1 MPRPKKAGD
10 DGKEVKKRS
19 RNGCWPCKSRKVKCG
34 EEKPVCANCQRQ
46 GEACDYSIRLNWD
59 GRSKKK
65 ENGTNGF
72 HTISFNSQPLPL
84 PALSQSL
91 QVNAPHN
98 SDSAL
103 PALAPAPVLTTI
115 EQMPILPGIDS
126 RNSSGSS
133 DQSLPPVSKLG
144 HPVRPLPIPHVATPA
159 PFLRNPTWDA
169 PIGAGFNTARNN
181 LRGSISY
188 PSPIDSSFG
197 SPSYTSTTFSMNG
210 SSSYHMPPP
219 MTSNPS
225 LLPDAVPS
233 PYNSAKRMRMSPR
246 ADNFSRQP
254 ALSRSLSSN
263 YGHIDDVQRHCFNPG
278 TSTYFPPHLRDPLTP
293 ATSSTSHLNDG
304 DDRRISVSSLLSE
317 DPDELPSRKNSPTS
331 YPLAWNYEP
340 MPEPPR
346 RGSLHQRM
354 ISYSETETYGHDR
367 GLPDWD
373 LGRNNDTVALSGGNT
388 PSEHSDFE
396 SWLNDADLGI
406 PEFGF
411 RLESKDQAFNPGG
424 YYSSPVPIKIPR
436 KLEPLPSTLTTN
448 PMNLLYFHHF
458 LNHTARILVIHDC
471 PENPFKTILP
481 KMAVESA
488 NLLNLMLT
496 YSACH
501 RARLLGHKEPVNRIA
516 HWVRDV
522 FPSLRQT
529 LDETQNT
536 EISNA
541 NLATAIMLASLEI
554 ISPSSFGIAIP
565 WQAHLGLA
573 RGIIRARGGPHSI
586 SRKDPVMFF
595 LSRWLAYLDVLGSL
609 SSRNTEEPLYEAN
622 FWQSSYENTS
632 AKELSLTDD
641 DDGDDDDDYTIDCL
655 LGFTTRC
662 ITILAQVASL
672 ARQVAPYR
680 MRGHIGI
687 VDESWTPSPDI
698 IKKADRLKAD
708 LERAR
713 NHEQRQC
720 HHHSPVLLKATL
732 TYAPPPTHDLNAKEA
747 DEALAT
753 NDAFHWAG
761 KVHLLRRVYNLPR
774 SHPEVVEAVRQIMN
788 KMYALRQLGSAEAC
802 SLFPI
807 FTAGVETEDKLHR
820 AEILSRLKGAEGLGM
835 CQVNRA
841 RKIMEESWKTGA
853 NWETLVKGD
862 FFG

>member
-1 MPRPKKAGD
+1 
-10 DGKEVKKRS
+10 
-19 RNGCWPCKSRKVKCG
+19 
-34 EEKPVCANCQRQ
+34 
-46 GEACDYSIRLNWD
+46 
-59 GRSKKK
+59 
-65 ENGTNGF
+65 
-72 HTISFNSQPLPL
+72 
-84 PALSQSL
+84 
-91 QVNAPHN
+91 
-98 SDSAL
+98 
-103 PALAPAPVLTTI
+103 
-115 EQMPILPGIDS
+115 
-126 RNSSGSS
+126 
-133 DQSLPPVSKLG
+133 
-144 HPVRPLPIPHVATPA
+144 
-159 PFLRNPTWDA
+159 
-169 PIGAGFNTARNN
+169 
-181 LRGSISY
+181 
-188 PSPIDSSFG
+188 
-197 SPSYTSTTFSMNG
+197 
-210 SSSYHMPPP
+210 
-219 MTSNPS
+219 MTSNQLS
-225 LLPDAVPS
+225 TTEAMPS

-246 ADNFSRQP
+246 ADVFGKQP
-254 ALSRSLSSN
+254 SLGRSLVTGYNGIEDS
-263 YGHIDDVQRHCFNPG
+263 QRQYFNP
-278 TSTYFPPHLRDPLTP
+278 STINYFAPHLRDPLTP
-293 ATSSTSHLNDG
+293 APSSTSHPHDT

-317 DPDELPSRKNSPTS
+317 DLEDPPSRKDSSTS
-331 YPLAWNYEP
+331 YPNNWTFEAP
-340 MPEPPR
+340 PEPPR

-354 ISYSETETYGHDR
+354 ISYVETETYGHDR

-373 LGRNNDTVALSGGNT
+373 LGRNNDSLAISGGGNT

-396 SWLNDADLGI
+396 SWLNEADLGI

-424 YYSSPVPIKIPR
+424 YYAAPVPIKIPR
-436 KLEPLPSTLTTN
+436 KLEPLPAALTNN

-481 KMAVESA
+481 KMAVENP

-501 RARLLGHKEPVNRIA
+501 RARLLGHKEPVHRIA

-529 LDETQNT
+529 LNETQNT

-573 RGIIRARGGPHSI
+573 RCIIRARGGPHSV

-622 FWQSSYENTS
+622 FWQSTYDGTS

-641 DDGDDDDDYTIDCL
+641 DGDDEDDYTIDCL

-662 ITILAQVASL
+662 ITILAQIASL
-672 ARQVAPYR
+672 ASQVAPHR
-680 MRGHIGI
+680 MHAATGI
-687 VDESWTPSPDI
+687 VDETWTPSTEML
-698 IKKADRLKAD
+698 KKADKLKAD
-708 LERAR
+708 LEKAR

-720 HHHSPVLLKATL
+720 HHHSPVLSKATL
-732 TYAPPPTHDLNAKEA
+732 TYAPPPNQDINAKEA

-774 SHPEVVEAVRQIMN
+774 SHPEVKDAINGIMK
-788 KMYALRQLGSAEAC
+788 KMHALRQLGSAEAC

-807 FTAGVETEDKLHR
+807 FTAGVETEDPFHR
-820 AEILSRLKGAEGLGM
+820 AEIISRLKGAEVLGM

-853 NWETLVKGD
+853 SWEALVKGD